1 MKIIKLRCPSC
12 GSVLETEDGL
22 ETFFCKYCGQKII
35 LSEQSPDALKA
46 KVAVKQMGHEER
58 MQMNDLDY
66 KTRMFMLGIEEK
78 RRKDKIAL
86 IAIAIGILI
95 LLLIPLLLK
104 TMV

>member
-1 MKIIKLRCPSC
+1 MKIIQLRCPSC
-12 GSVLETEDGL
+12 GSTLEAEDGL
-22 ETFFCKYCGQKII
+22 EVFYCKYCGQKII

-66 KTRMFMLGIEEK
+66 KTRIFMLEIEEK

-86 IAIAIGILI
+86 IGIAISILI
-95 LLLIPLLLK
+95 LLLILLLLK
-104 TMV
+104 TTA